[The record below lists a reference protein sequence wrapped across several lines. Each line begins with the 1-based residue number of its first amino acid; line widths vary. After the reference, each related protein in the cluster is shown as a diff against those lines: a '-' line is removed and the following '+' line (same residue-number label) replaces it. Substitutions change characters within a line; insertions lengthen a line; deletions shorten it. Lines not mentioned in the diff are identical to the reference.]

1 MKSLQIL
8 FFVATLMALVIADSA
23 TLPHKEESPF
33 LTYNVKNHNSTEN
46 PATPSSESEELA
58 SLRGTKGLH
67 GHKNVHRAMTCD
79 KYPRVC
85 HAKGSEGPDCCRRK
99 CVNVSTD
106 RNNCGACG
114 KRCKYSQV
122 CCRGKCVNLMFDKYH
137 CGRCGNKCNKG
148 DSCIYAMREMNHKGN
163 YSERMPIIN

>member
-1 MKSLQIL
+1 MKTLQIL
-8 FFVATLMALVIADSA
+8 FLLAVLMALAIADSA
-23 TLPHKEESPF
+23 TPHKESQFFQTE
-33 LTYNVKNHNSTEN
+33 NSTKN

-58 SLRGTKGLH
+58 TSLRGTKGFH
-67 GHKNVHRAMTCD
+67 GHKHGRGVMTCD

-85 HAKGSEGPDCCRRK
+85 RVTGSEGPDCCRKK

-106 RNNCGACG
+106 RNNCGKCG

-122 CCRGKCVNLMFDKYH
+122 CCRGKCVNPMFDKHH

-148 DSCIYAMREMNHKGN
+148 DSCVYGICSYA
-163 YSERMPIIN
+163 